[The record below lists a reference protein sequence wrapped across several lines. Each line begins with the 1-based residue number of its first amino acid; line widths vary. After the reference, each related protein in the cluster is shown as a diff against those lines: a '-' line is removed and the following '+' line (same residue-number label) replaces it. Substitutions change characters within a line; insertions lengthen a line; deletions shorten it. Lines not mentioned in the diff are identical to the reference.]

1 MDPNLN
7 NLLKWSLANSST
19 TPQTT
24 TNNDPTTTTTPPLTT
39 DLPLPTTNE
48 PPLPTPSAPRLSPNA
63 AALASLL
70 SGPSDATL
78 MRAHLATLTTP
89 TTSTNPLPT
98 KLLALAGLEQ
108 LLESIDNVNALSGL
122 GLWPALVALLG
133 GAEEAE
139 MRRGAAACVGTA
151 VQNNAG
157 AQGCV
162 SFLPFLSFVFLS
174 FAFFWSLFSLLL
186 LPSSIGVEPLVTL
199 NLLSYLFSCCFPCRF
214 PPRRVRSRREEEGRL
229 GK

>member
-1 MDPNLN
+1 
-7 NLLKWSLANSST
+7 
-19 TPQTT
+19 
-24 TNNDPTTTTTPPLTT
+24 
-39 DLPLPTTNE
+39 
-48 PPLPTPSAPRLSPNA
+48 
-63 AALASLL
+63 
-70 SGPSDATL
+70 

-98 KLLALAGLEQ
+98 KLLALADLEQ

-162 SFLPFLSFVFLS
+162 SFLRFLSFCFPFLCFLLVSLLS
-174 FAFFWSLFSLLL
+174 FTPSFVHWGRASCDFESSVVSLLL
-186 LPSSIGVEPLVTL
+186 LLSVPVSSAPGTVEK
-199 NLLSYLFSCCFPCRF
+199 
-214 PPRRVRSRREEEGRL
+214 RRGGQVGKVRSERIGIGL
-229 GK
+229 S